1 MNINGKIIL
10 IVLVYRPP
18 GGQRDLFIY
27 QLLQE
32 LSMLEETHYYR
43 TILCGDFNLDQ
54 MIQEN
59 VDAFQQL
66 REYFNF
72 VQRVRYST
80 HIHGGILDLVFDQE
94 GTEAVQWM
102 PTPYSDHF
110 TIIID
115 L

>member
-1 MNINGKIIL
+1 
-10 IVLVYRPP
+10 
-18 GGQRDLFIY
+18 
-27 QLLQE
+27 
-32 LSMLEETHYYR
+32 
-43 TILCGDFNLDQ
+43 

-59 VDAFQQL
+59 VDVFQQL
-66 REYFNF
+66 CEYFNF
-72 VQRVRYST
+72 VQRVKYST

-110 TIIID
+110 TIVID